1 MPYLPITGIGKALE
15 YTGRGMIGIDKG
27 LSTLAA
33 KVGADKAYNA
43 MNKITTLSGLGG
55 VGVATGFGPAAF
67 IPAAIKAT
75 WSTAPFIKAT
85 GEYVGLMGKEA
96 MKARGQIGFW
106 KRMYEM
112 PNKGPMHRAVSG
124 LMDTATLGGRV
135 TGAAGRVGKGL
146 AASYP
151 VDLAFEWV
159 AEGGEMNPNVLKQ
172 AAVETLVF
180 GGTGAALGGITMGSA
195 ERIRS
200 LQNGDATNFYRSLT
214 DPSQRVMFNGM
225 APDMKRV
232 IGTFSAS
239 NPGAKIEFT
248 TQGEGAYDR
257 NTKTVMVNPSARN
270 PLKPLLTHEFMHHML
285 NNGIGDG
292 VVANLVG
299 DGYQTGG
306 LLRGKDGQY
315 EPQYEAFKQEYV
327 DRLQK
332 QHERQIKMRD
342 AIGDPVSKSEREFR
356 VPDEKYLAEEY
367 FIETNVDDMLGLV
380 ESGKLGK
387 MAGRMVLNDKVR
399 ALGDA
404 ILNKSAI
411 LRDLHFRI
419 GGVMDGNGKMV
430 KGNGFLGGQL
440 YQSPEV
446 RRMFQK
452 MVNESIG
459 RRGGIDTA
467 KMKARNGI
475 EININ
480 GKTDPIL
487 GELSSLWETDA
498 DGNPLVNKKGEY
510 IPLSKETDELRSN
523 AGMLLVDDLRA
534 RQSRGELIPDGE
546 LAYNPDNNTWSG
558 QYLNDKQIELLSLS
572 GRFNSKQIKQLKM
585 LNAAAKATSDP
596 NADPATRGHRFSVM
610 YQAALK
616 KNKKGQWRYD
626 QIKPQLRDIVPY
638 GVEISKHGNVLY
650 RIMSTNQLFANA
662 SEKATS
668 KRGRSL
674 YQGNMESILR
684 DANKVIDLHGKN
696 EATDA
701 YFKSEYPKDWEDRKK
716 FINSVFGNVGAGHKD
731 INPLVASDRVDAV
744 VKSYRLDRMN
754 KATQLVGATQLPYQN
769 NLIKINYL
777 PEGEPIL
784 DENGEPKDLRY
795 TPSYE
800 DSQVRMPEAQRA
812 MPEGEPMP
820 QRLDISET
828 LSGRAV
834 KTKLKHSKDNRRVDA
849 ENATVFS
856 PSLRYLPEPVYHGT
870 PHDVEEFSTEKI
882 GTGEGAQAYGWG
894 LYFAGNKSVAEGYQR
909 DLSGF
914 DELVIYTKDGK
925 KKGNQLD
932 DIDLEVAKYL
942 EFGLKAAGQFKHN
955 AAYYAK
961 EQAKSAGL
969 ENVVER
975 LDKYGR
981 DAKVAYEKNTG
992 NLYTVK
998 LKPND
1003 NEFLDWDEPIMKQSK
1018 SIQKIAKNLI
1028 KSKLPDSPDYGVL
1041 KAALDLGGYSL
1052 NEIALVIDN
1061 DRKLYDSANTITSNR
1076 SDDQSPGEALVNKWK
1091 GWVELNTIDG
1101 KRLYE
1106 KLSENGID
1114 ISDRTGVSEKQ
1125 KSISKQ
1131 LLKLGVKGIRY
1142 LDAMSRKEG
1151 QGSYNYVVFDEN
1163 DIEITHKN
1171 SREISNA
1178 SAIAN
1183 SAKLK

>member
-1 MPYLPITGIGKALE
+1 VFFQSSQAKLADPIT
-15 YTGRGMIGIDKG
+15 RD
-27 LSTLAA
+27 
-33 KVGADKAYNA
+33 D
-43 MNKITTLSGLGG
+43 SG
-55 VGVATGFGPAAF
+55 
-67 IPAAIKAT
+67 
-75 WSTAPFIKAT
+75 
-85 GEYVGLMGKEA
+85 
-96 MKARGQIGFW
+96 
-106 KRMYEM
+106 
-112 PNKGPMHRAVSG
+112 
-124 LMDTATLGGRV
+124 
-135 TGAAGRVGKGL
+135 
-146 AASYP
+146 
-151 VDLAFEWV
+151 
-159 AEGGEMNPNVLKQ
+159 NV
-172 AAVETLVF
+172 
-180 GGTGAALGGITMGSA
+180 
-195 ERIRS
+195 
-200 LQNGDATNFYRSLT
+200 
-214 DPSQRVMFNGM
+214 
-225 APDMKRV
+225 
-232 IGTFSAS
+232 
-239 NPGAKIEFT
+239 
-248 TQGEGAYDR
+248 
-257 NTKTVMVNPSARN
+257 
-270 PLKPLLTHEFMHHML
+270 
-285 NNGIGDG
+285 
-292 VVANLVG
+292 
-299 DGYQTGG
+299 
-306 LLRGKDGQY
+306 
-315 EPQYEAFKQEYV
+315 
-327 DRLQK
+327 
-332 QHERQIKMRD
+332 
-342 AIGDPVSKSEREFR
+342 
-356 VPDEKYLAEEY
+356 
-367 FIETNVDDMLGLV
+367 
-380 ESGKLGK
+380 
-387 MAGRMVLNDKVR
+387 
-399 ALGDA
+399 
-404 ILNKSAI
+404 
-411 LRDLHFRI
+411 
-419 GGVMDGNGKMV
+419 
-430 KGNGFLGGQL
+430 
-440 YQSPEV
+440 
-446 RRMFQK
+446 
-452 MVNESIG
+452 
-459 RRGGIDTA
+459 
-467 KMKARNGI
+467 
-475 EININ
+475 
-480 GKTDPIL
+480 
-487 GELSSLWETDA
+487 
-498 DGNPLVNKKGEY
+498 
-510 IPLSKETDELRSN
+510 IPLSKRFDV
-523 AGMLLVDDLRA
+523 G
-534 RQSRGELIPDGE
+534 SRDM
-546 LAYNPDNNTWSG
+546 
-558 QYLNDKQIELLSLS
+558 
-572 GRFNSKQIKQLKM
+572 RF
-585 LNAAAKATSDP
+585 
-596 NADPATRGHRFSVM
+596 
-610 YQAALK
+610 
-616 KNKKGQWRYD
+616 
-626 QIKPQLRDIVPY
+626 
-638 GVEISKHGNVLY
+638 
-650 RIMSTNQLFANA
+650 
-662 SEKATS
+662 
-668 KRGRSL
+668 
-674 YQGNMESILR
+674 
-684 DANKVIDLHGKN
+684 
-696 EATDA
+696 
-701 YFKSEYPKDWEDRKK
+701 
-716 FINSVFGNVGAGHKD
+716 
-731 INPLVASDRVDAV
+731 
-744 VKSYRLDRMN
+744 
-754 KATQLVGATQLPYQN
+754 
-769 NLIKINYL
+769 
-777 PEGEPIL
+777 
-784 DENGEPKDLRY
+784 
-795 TPSYE
+795 
-800 DSQVRMPEAQRA
+800 

-955 AAYYAK
+955 AVYYAK

-1183 SAKLK
+1183 AAKLK

>member
-1 MPYLPITGIGKALE
+1 MSVQQLHANAFEKA
-15 YTGRGMIGIDKG
+15 
-27 LSTLAA
+27 
-33 KVGADKAYNA
+33 
-43 MNKITTLSGLGG
+43 
-55 VGVATGFGPAAF
+55 AT
-67 IPAAIKAT
+67 K
-75 WSTAPFIKAT
+75 
-85 GEYVGLMGKEA
+85 
-96 MKARGQIGFW
+96 RGQAL
-106 KRMYEM
+106 Y
-112 PNKGPMHRAVSG
+112 KGN
-124 LMDTATLGGRV
+124 
-135 TGAAGRVGKGL
+135 
-146 AASYP
+146 
-151 VDLAFEWV
+151 
-159 AEGGEMNPNVLKQ
+159 AE
-172 AAVETLVF
+172 
-180 GGTGAALGGITMGSA
+180 
-195 ERIRS
+195 
-200 LQNGDATNFYRSLT
+200 
-214 DPSQRVMFNGM
+214 
-225 APDMKRV
+225 
-232 IGTFSAS
+232 
-239 NPGAKIEFT
+239 
-248 TQGEGAYDR
+248 
-257 NTKTVMVNPSARN
+257 
-270 PLKPLLTHEFMHHML
+270 
-285 NNGIGDG
+285 
-292 VVANLVG
+292 
-299 DGYQTGG
+299 
-306 LLRGKDGQY
+306 
-315 EPQYEAFKQEYV
+315 
-327 DRLQK
+327 
-332 QHERQIKMRD
+332 QI
-342 AIGDPVSKSEREFR
+342 
-356 VPDEKYLAEEY
+356 
-367 FIETNVDDMLGLV
+367 
-380 ESGKLGK
+380 
-387 MAGRMVLNDKVR
+387 LND
-399 ALGDA
+399 
-404 ILNKSAI
+404 
-411 LRDLHFRI
+411 
-419 GGVMDGNGKMV
+419 
-430 KGNGFLGGQL
+430 
-440 YQSPEV
+440 
-446 RRMFQK
+446 
-452 MVNESIG
+452 VNQVIENHG
-459 RRGGIDTA
+459 R
-467 KMKARNGI
+467 
-475 EININ
+475 
-480 GKTDPIL
+480 
-487 GELSSLWETDA
+487 
-498 DGNPLVNKKGEY
+498 
-510 IPLSKETDELRSN
+510 
-523 AGMLLVDDLRA
+523 
-534 RQSRGELIPDGE
+534 
-546 LAYNPDNNTWSG
+546 
-558 QYLNDKQIELLSLS
+558 
-572 GRFNSKQIKQLKM
+572 
-585 LNAAAKATSDP
+585 
-596 NADPATRGHRFSVM
+596 
-610 YQAALK
+610 
-616 KNKKGQWRYD
+616 
-626 QIKPQLRDIVPY
+626 
-638 GVEISKHGNVLY
+638 
-650 RIMSTNQLFANA
+650 
-662 SEKATS
+662 
-668 KRGRSL
+668 
-674 YQGNMESILR
+674 
-684 DANKVIDLHGKN
+684 N
-696 EATDA
+696 EPTDA
-701 YFKSEYPKDWEDRKK
+701 YFKSKYGNEWEVRKN
-716 FINSVFGNVGAGHKD
+716 FINTVFGNVGKGQKD
-731 INPLVASDRVDAV
+731 INPLLAAEKAKNAV
-744 VKSYRLDRMN
+744 VKTYRIDRIN
-754 KATQLVGATQLPYQN
+754 KATELEGRTNLPYQN
-769 NLIKINYL
+769 HLVKVNFM

-812 MPEGEPMP
+812 MPEGEQTPTRFMPEKLDSEYIKAVESGDVEAQQRMVDEAASSAGWNVIPVSHGSGSQFNEFKREFLGTATGGKSANEAFFFTNSPKTSRNYATYAAEEGPIKELLRKADEAEKKGDWDAYEKFLTEAEDASYGELGAEAAAKRRENAKVYNVYLKGKFMELDAEGKTPEQLSTAKDLSEFDGSLTAAIKKAKKDGYDGVVFRNLDDAPNISDPSDHYAVIDPKAIKLSDPITRDDSGNVIPLSKRFDVGSRDMRYMPEGEPMP

-870 PHDVEEFSTEKI
+870 PHDVEKFSTEKI

-932 DIDLEVAKYL
+932 DIDLEAAKYL
-942 EFGLKAAGQFKHN
+942 ESGLRAAGQFKHN
-955 AAYYAK
+955 AVYYAK

-1142 LDAMSRKEG
+1142 LDAMSREEG

-1183 SAKLK
+1183 AAKLK

>member
-1 MPYLPITGIGKALE
+1 MADKIIALE
-15 YTGRGMIGIDKG
+15 SPANFEGNDLKVGGSGMRGFYDNMLPKEVGKYVKQFGGKVEKSEIDVRVPEENAWYEEPKDEHFKPIWKVNITPEMRKISQTGQMRFMPEKLDSDYMKAVESGDVEAQQRMVDEAAKQAGWNVIPVSHGSGSQFNEFKREFLGTATGGKSANEAFFFTNSPKTSRNYATYAAEEGPIKELLRKADEAEKKG
-27 LSTLAA
+27 DWDAYEKFLTEAEDASYGELGAEAAAKRRENAKVYNVYLKGKFMELDAEGKTPEQLSTA
-33 KVGADKAYNA
+33 KD
-43 MNKITTLSGLGG
+43 LSEFDGSL
-55 VGVATGFGPAAF
+55 T
-67 IPAAIKAT
+67 AAIK
-75 WSTAPFIKAT
+75 KAKKD
-85 GEYVGLMGKEA
+85 GY
-96 MKARGQIGFW
+96 
-106 KRMYEM
+106 
-112 PNKGPMHRAVSG
+112 
-124 LMDTATLGGRV
+124 
-135 TGAAGRVGKGL
+135 
-146 AASYP
+146 
-151 VDLAFEWV
+151 
-159 AEGGEMNPNVLKQ
+159 
-172 AAVETLVF
+172 
-180 GGTGAALGGITMGSA
+180 
-195 ERIRS
+195 
-200 LQNGDATNFYRSLT
+200 
-214 DPSQRVMFNGM
+214 
-225 APDMKRV
+225 
-232 IGTFSAS
+232 
-239 NPGAKIEFT
+239 
-248 TQGEGAYDR
+248 
-257 NTKTVMVNPSARN
+257 
-270 PLKPLLTHEFMHHML
+270 
-285 NNGIGDG
+285 DG
-292 VVANLVG
+292 VVFRNLDDAPNISDPSDHYAVI
-299 DGYQTGG
+299 DP
-306 LLRGKDGQY
+306 K
-315 EPQYEAFKQEYV
+315 A
-327 DRLQK
+327 
-332 QHERQIKMRD
+332 IKL
-342 AIGDPVSKSEREFR
+342 S
-356 VPDEKYLAEEY
+356 
-367 FIETNVDDMLGLV
+367 
-380 ESGKLGK
+380 
-387 MAGRMVLNDKVR
+387 
-399 ALGDA
+399 
-404 ILNKSAI
+404 
-411 LRDLHFRI
+411 
-419 GGVMDGNGKMV
+419 
-430 KGNGFLGGQL
+430 
-440 YQSPEV
+440 
-446 RRMFQK
+446 
-452 MVNESIG
+452 
-459 RRGGIDTA
+459 
-467 KMKARNGI
+467 
-475 EININ
+475 
-480 GKTDPIL
+480 DPITRD
-487 GELSSLWETDA
+487 SS
-498 DGNPLVNKKGEY
+498 GNV
-510 IPLSKETDELRSN
+510 IPLSKRFDV
-523 AGMLLVDDLRA
+523 G
-534 RQSRGELIPDGE
+534 SRD
-546 LAYNPDNNTWSG
+546 
-558 QYLNDKQIELLSLS
+558 
-572 GRFNSKQIKQLKM
+572 M
-585 LNAAAKATSDP
+585 
-596 NADPATRGHRFSVM
+596 
-610 YQAALK
+610 
-616 KNKKGQWRYD
+616 RY
-626 QIKPQLRDIVPY
+626 
-638 GVEISKHGNVLY
+638 
-650 RIMSTNQLFANA
+650 
-662 SEKATS
+662 
-668 KRGRSL
+668 
-674 YQGNMESILR
+674 
-684 DANKVIDLHGKN
+684 
-696 EATDA
+696 
-701 YFKSEYPKDWEDRKK
+701 
-716 FINSVFGNVGAGHKD
+716 
-731 INPLVASDRVDAV
+731 
-744 VKSYRLDRMN
+744 
-754 KATQLVGATQLPYQN
+754 
-769 NLIKINYL
+769 
-777 PEGEPIL
+777 
-784 DENGEPKDLRY
+784 
-795 TPSYE
+795 
-800 DSQVRMPEAQRA
+800 

-955 AAYYAK
+955 AVYYAK

-1183 SAKLK
+1183 AAKLK